1 MMPMIMTPRLKTLY
15 AAVNVYALLWSVSL
29 LIMLEDDVAALAF
42 MFS

>member
-1 MMPMIMTPRLKTLY
+1 MKMTPRLKTLFC
-15 AAVNVYALLWSVSL
+15 AVNAFVLLWSITL